1 LVALLL
7 KAGANPRYL
16 TDLGESVFDALDES
30 PTEREA
36 ILAILADY
44 GVIPDAG

>member
-1 LVALLL
+1 VPIRDISRIWV
-7 KAGANPRYL
+7 NPFL
-16 TDLGESVFDALDES
+16 MLS
-30 PTEREA
+30 EREA